1 MRGLKRGFQLEHFN
15 VLFGSKLIEIIL
27 PAESP
32 VIAAYRLEDGAGP
45 GGSAAVLRL
54 AATLGV
60 MTSAGT
66 RGNVAARAA

>member
-15 VLFGSKLIEIIL
+15 VLFGTKLIEIIL

-32 VIAAYRLEDGAGP
+32 VIAAYRLEDGTGRRC
-45 GGSAAVLRL
+45 GSVAARG
-54 AATLGV
+54 TLGV